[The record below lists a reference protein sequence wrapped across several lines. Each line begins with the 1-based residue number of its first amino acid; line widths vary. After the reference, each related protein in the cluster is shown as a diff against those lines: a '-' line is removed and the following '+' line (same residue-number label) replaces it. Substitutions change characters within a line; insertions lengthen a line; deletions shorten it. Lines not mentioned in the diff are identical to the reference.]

1 MYHRV
6 GIFFTHLLAILW
18 ELTNWRL
25 IFSFG
30 CGKFYFL
37 FWSLL
42 CSDNFY
48 VFSVLSFCNSIRCVL
63 DVLDWISGSLTSSLI
78 FGGLGGCLLLNLLS
92 NFSSFIHN
100 LYIYF
105 ILTMFFFLNI
115 RALYYILVVPF
126 SLFMVFCPCVMDV
139 ESSWFSLGI
148 LIGHS
153 FCTVFC
159 FLNYISFLKGQLS
172 FYFGFSQSCCNS
184 SSSVWWFLVIFTY
197 IRIKV

>member
-25 IFSFG
+25 IFSFS

-100 LYIYF
+100 PYIYF
-105 ILTMFFFLNI
+105 ILTMFFFKHKSPL
-115 RALYYILVVPF
+115 LYPSCSVFPF
-126 SLFMVFCPCVMDV
+126 H
-139 ESSWFSLGI
+139 GI
-148 LIGHS
+148 LSLCHGCRIFLILSGHINWS
-153 FCTVFC
+153 Q
-159 FLNYISFLKGQLS
+159 FLYCLLLLEL
-172 FYFGFSQSCCNS
+172 Y
-184 SSSVWWFLVIFTY
+184 LLL
-197 IRIKV
+197 